1 MKKENHGRSK
11 HCNGFKEQPLPSE
24 ERFPSYLAVLE
35 HVSNTRTVI
44 TLECPIKGK
53 ATNYLALQK
62 YTNKMN
68 DFLIE

>member
-1 MKKENHGRSK
+1 MKKKTGRSK
-11 HCNGFKEQPLPSE
+11 HCNGFKDQPLPSE
-24 ERFPSYLAVLE
+24 ESFLSYLAVPE
-35 HVSNTRTVI
+35 HVSNTTTVI

-68 DFLIE
+68 YFLIK

>member
-1 MKKENHGRSK
+1 MKKTTGRSK
-11 HCNGFKEQPLPSE
+11 HCNGFKEQPLPC
-24 ERFPSYLAVLE
+24 ERFPSYLAVPE
-35 HVSNTRTVI
+35 HVSNTTTVI

-53 ATNYLALQK
+53 AANYLALQE